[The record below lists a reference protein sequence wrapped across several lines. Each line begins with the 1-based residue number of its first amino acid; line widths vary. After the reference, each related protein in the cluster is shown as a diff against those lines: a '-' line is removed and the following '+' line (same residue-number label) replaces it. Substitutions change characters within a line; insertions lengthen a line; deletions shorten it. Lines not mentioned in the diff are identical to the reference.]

1 MQYIPPFSIPKPPL
15 VEQRLY
21 LDGVGTF
28 AVKIFQGKA
37 LLNLLEEQLNLPAL
51 PVKTAMI
58 SAGSESMSFVNSEIS
73 LYFSSSTCVTMRG
86 LCMIA
91 DLL

>member
-1 MQYIPPFSIPKPPL
+1 MTIKSEFAMSYPY
-15 VEQRLY
+15 LY
-21 LDGVGTF
+21 FDGVGAF
-28 AVKIFQGKA
+28 AVKTFRGKA
-37 LLNLLEEQLNLPAL
+37 LLNLLEEQLNIQAL

-58 SAGSESMSFVNSEIS
+58 SAESESMSFVNSEIS
-73 LYFSSSTCVTMRG
+73 LYFFSSTCVTMRG